1 MKTIKDLK
9 NYVKST
15 SRLVMKDIVDMN
27 SFYNASEWVIVLNM
41 RNEIKKKSK
50 AIYKEFRDILNKED
64 TLLIVGNYGVTG
76 RLRISKDKIHYVPGQ
91 DARMEIHNHF
101 RAYLETIYK

>member
-27 SFYNASEWVIVLNM
+27 SLYNASEWVIVLNM
-41 RNEIKKKSK
+41 RNI
-50 AIYKEFRDILNKED
+50 RNVNKE
-64 TLLIVGNYGVTG
+64 
-76 RLRISKDKIHYVPGQ
+76 
-91 DARMEIHNHF
+91 
-101 RAYLETIYK
+101 

>member
-15 SRLVMKDIVDMN
+15 SRLVMKDLVDMN

-41 RNEIKKKSK
+41 RNI
-50 AIYKEFRDILNKED
+50 RNVNKE
-64 TLLIVGNYGVTG
+64 
-76 RLRISKDKIHYVPGQ
+76 
-91 DARMEIHNHF
+91 
-101 RAYLETIYK
+101 

>member
-27 SFYNASEWVIVLNM
+27 SLYNASEWVIVLNM

-50 AIYKEFRDILNKED
+50 AIYKEFRDILNKQD
-64 TLLIVGNYGVTG
+64 TPLIVGNYGVTG

-101 RAYLETIYK
+101 RAYLETNYK